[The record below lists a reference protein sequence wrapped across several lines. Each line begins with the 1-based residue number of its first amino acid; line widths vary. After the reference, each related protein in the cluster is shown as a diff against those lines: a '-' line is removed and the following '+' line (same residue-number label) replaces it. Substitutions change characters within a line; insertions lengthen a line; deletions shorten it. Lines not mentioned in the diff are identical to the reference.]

1 MLFGG
6 VTVHPIAVSYPKCL
20 FPTLRN
26 CSGFFFVCVPEFY
39 YIPSRIFFFLEKF
52 GKSKFDFNFF
62 KIFKDQIPTLI
73 QFRKNKYEIKNIQ
86 HT

>member
-26 CSGFFFVCVPEFY
+26 CSGFFLSVCVPEFY
-39 YIPSRIFFFLEKF
+39 YIPSLRFSTFLGEIFEKF
-52 GKSKFDFNFF
+52 HLYMRFISH
-62 KIFKDQIPTLI
+62 KIFKDK
-73 QFRKNKYEIKNIQ
+73 RYK
-86 HT
+86 